1 MKKMITLK
9 NISQIYNNRIVVN
22 DVSFTI
28 GEGEF
33 VGVVGHS
40 GSGKSTLLRIIYGEK
55 PSKGS
60 VEVMGKEL
68 SLSKHRELLH
78 FRSENFG
85 IVNQSDNLIGTLT
98 AKENILLPAY
108 LRKTSQDISFR
119 FNYLVQTLSLT
130 KIINKYADTLSG
142 GEQQRVALARAMF
155 FRPPIIL
162 LDEPT
167 ESLDRN
173 NKRIIMDILYNLNK
187 VYHVTIV
194 MVTHGEVSF
203 DVFDKVVCLEEG
215 KTIGVVGAT
224 NQAIY

>member
-1 MKKMITLK
+1 MEEMITLT
-9 NISQIYNNRIVVN
+9 NISQIYNNGIVVN

-28 GEGEF
+28 GKGEF

-55 PSKGS
+55 SSKGS
-60 VEVMGKEL
+60 VRVMGKEL
-68 SLSKHRELLH
+68 SLLKYRELLH
-78 FRSENFG
+78 FRAKNFG

-108 LRKTSQDISFR
+108 LRKTNQDVFSR
-119 FNYLVQTLSLT
+119 LEYLVHILSLT
-130 KIINKYADTLSG
+130 KIIDKYADTLSG

-187 VYHVTIV
+187 VHHVTIV
-194 MVTHGEVSF
+194 MVTHGEVSSN
-203 DVFDKVVCLEEG
+203 VFDKVICLEDG